1 LPLLYAYFM
10 RFFAFVFIFL
20 CGFWCFS
27 QIPDLE
33 DLYHPI
39 EKDTLSKEEI
49 KLNVSEENKNN
60 RLKSNDPFYREDQFL
75 IGVTYGLLYNK
86 PKEISQNKFSVGF
99 HFGFLRDIP
108 LNKNRNIA
116 VAAGMGCS
124 FYNYKTNLHISKTE
138 NIIEYRLAE
147 DFNQNKISLQFL
159 DFPIEFRW
167 RTSTP
172 KNINFWRIYVGF
184 KLSYLTFNRS
194 KITGN
199 FATQTIKNNPD
210 LNKLRYGT
218 FLSVGHGS
226 ITFYVNYSL
235 NSIFKNAHYI
245 DGKTIDMSDMNLG
258 LMFYIL

>member
-1 LPLLYAYFM
+1 M
-10 RFFAFVFIFL
+10 RFFGLFFIFL
-20 CGFWCFS
+20 SGFWGFS

-49 KLNVSEENKNN
+49 KPTISEENKNN
-60 RLKSNDPFYREDQFL
+60 RLKTNDLFYREDQFFL
-75 IGVTYGLLYNK
+75 GVTYGLLYHK
-86 PKEISQNKFSVGF
+86 PKDISQNGFSVGF

-108 LNKNRNIA
+108 LNKDRNIA
-116 VAAGMGCS
+116 IAIGTGYS
-124 FYNYKTNLHISKTE
+124 FDNYKTNLHISKNE
-138 NIIEYRLAE
+138 NSIEYKLAK
-147 DFNQNKISLQFL
+147 DFNKNKISLHFL
-159 DFPIEFRW
+159 DLPIEFRW

-172 KNINFWRIYVGF
+172 KNINFWRVYAGF
-184 KLSYLTFNRS
+184 KLSFLTFNRS
-194 KITGN
+194 QITGN
-199 FATQTIKNNPD
+199 FTTQTIKNNPN

-235 NSIFKNAHYI
+235 NSIFKNAHYT
-245 DGKTIDMSDMNLG
+245 DGKTIDMSDINLG